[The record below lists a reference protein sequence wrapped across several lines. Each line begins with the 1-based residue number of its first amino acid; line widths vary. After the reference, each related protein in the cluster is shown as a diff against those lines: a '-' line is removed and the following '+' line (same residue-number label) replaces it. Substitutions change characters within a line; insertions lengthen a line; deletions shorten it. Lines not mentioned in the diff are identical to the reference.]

1 MFKTTKFR
9 FTAPPPPP
17 ISTVGL
23 NLWLKAD
30 SLLLSDSDAV
40 TTWTDS
46 SGQNNNVSQSNASGR
61 PLYKTNIFN
70 SKPALLF
77 DGTNDVLYGGSITG
91 STCFIVGQYT
101 ENTSSFQ
108 NYDGAFS
115 THPNY
120 PVFTGTDGTSDW
132 DQAIGTYYVNNTQ
145 TNTLNLANAF
155 VSYVRTTQAV
165 SNTIGPIR
173 VGLDR
178 DYDYLGRFWFGY
190 IAEIISY
197 NIVLTEAEAAL
208 VRDYL
213 NAKYAIY

>member
-1 MFKTTKFR
+1 MFKTTKFK
-9 FTAPPPPP
+9 FTSPVPSP

-30 SLLLSDSDAV
+30 SLTLSDSDAV

-46 SGQNNNVSQSNASGR
+46 SGQGNNVSQSNATYR

-70 SKPALLF
+70 GKPALLF
-77 DGTNDVLYGGSITG
+77 DGTDDALYGGNITG
-91 STCFIVGQYT
+91 STCFIVGKYT
-101 ENTSSFQ
+101 ESTSSFQ

-115 THPNY
+115 VHPNY
-120 PVFTGTDGTSDW
+120 PVFTGTDGTSYW
-132 DQAIGTYYVNNTQ
+132 DLAIGTYYVNASQ

-155 VSYVRTTQAV
+155 VSYVRTTQPV

-173 VGLDR
+173 VGIDR
-178 DYDYLGRFWFGY
+178 DYTYLNRYWFGY

-197 NIVLTEAEAAL
+197 NIVLSEVEAAL
-208 VRDYL
+208 IRDYL

>member
-9 FTAPPPPP
+9 FTSLVPSP

-30 SLLLSDSDAV
+30 SLSLSDSDAV

-46 SGQNNNVSQSNASGR
+46 SGQGNNVSQSNATYR

-70 SKPALLF
+70 NKPALLF
-77 DGTNDVLYGGSITG
+77 DGTDDALYGGNITG
-91 STCFIVGQYT
+91 STCFIVGKYT
-101 ENTSSFQ
+101 ESTSSFQ

-115 THPNY
+115 VHPNY
-120 PVFTGTDGTSDW
+120 PVFTGTDGTSYW
-132 DQAIGTYYVNNTQ
+132 DAAIGTFYVNASQ

-155 VSYVRTTQAV
+155 VSYVRTTQPV

-173 VGLDR
+173 VGIDR
-178 DYDYLGRFWFGY
+178 DYTYLNRYWFGY

-197 NIVLTEAEAAL
+197 NIVLSEVEAAL
-208 VRDYL
+208 IRDYL